1 MPLFALLMIGSH
13 RLPQLKPDEPY
24 DLIFI
29 DAQKSGYPEYLRH
42 ILEMSRSD
50 SQHRLLRKGGLI
62 VADNVLRRGLVADD
76 SDDNPWRKAG
86 TQRSEYETDQD
97 LEHLREFN
105 DAMQASDRLDAF
117 LMPLFDGF
125 GLARLLD

>member
-1 MPLFALLMIGSH
+1 MNDSANLAVSLPALQ
-13 RLPQLKPDEPY
+13 PEKPY

-29 DAQKSGYPEYLRH
+29 DAQKSGYPEYLRQ
-42 ILEMSRSD
+42 ILAN
-50 SQHRLLRKGGLI
+50 SQPGSSSRLLRKGGLI

-76 SDDNPWRKAG
+76 SEANPWAKKLA
-86 TQRSEYETDQD
+86 QKSEYETNSDV
-97 LEHLREFN
+97 EYLREFN
-105 DAMQASDRLDAF
+105 AAMHSNERLEEF